1 MSNFNPADLEHG
13 PKKTQKTQKTERSI
27 PKNNQAE
34 NMKVAK
40 NTKTTMNTQNPRI
53 LRKQGYK
60 ESTRTQRQSGSWES
74 VGHDCR

>member
-1 MSNFNPADLEHG
+1 MSFIQLTENMV
-13 PKKTQKTQKTERSI
+13 PKTPPQKTERSI

-40 NTKTTMNTQNPRI
+40 NTKTTMNTQNLRI
-53 LRKQGYK
+53 RRKQGYK

-74 VGHDCR
+74 VVHDYR